1 MEYVLDGVVVG
12 KKVVINDITYKEADY
27 ATVSELIPVKP
38 TPTLATGQTFDWNNG
53 SIIDGEWVRFVV
65 RDKTVDE
72 KMVEIRAK
80 RNTLLADTDWTG
92 LSDVTMSA
100 DMTTYRQE
108 LRDLP
113 TTVDVDNPV
122 YPTKP

>member
-1 MEYVLDGVVVG
+1 MEYVLDGVIVG
-12 KKVVINDITYKEADY
+12 KKVVINDITHKEADY
-27 ATVSELIPVKP
+27 ATVPELIPVKP

-80 RNTLLADTDWTG
+80 RNTLLTDTDWTG

-100 DMTTYRQE
+100 DMATYRQA